1 VEKKAKQILGMP
13 VVTFDRGTKIYDVQ
27 DMILDPQRRQVLAL
41 VVMEGSLFHSARAI
55 PFGRISAIGQDAV
68 IVPDGKAVIDV
79 NRDPVLKK
87 LDNEQNVR
95 GLRVLTD
102 DGRRLGYIEDIT
114 LDDKTGEIIGYDVSI
129 GRVFNVTQGVRT
141 LPADIVI
148 STGNRVMYVPAAFG
162 KQFDEQV
169 GGWAGALDSAGN
181 RIRTA
186 GAKANAGLEDL
197 GSKAVQATSQLKVG
211 ERAGEFAL
219 GKEAHQTVTSADGTV
234 IVPKGELINQD
245 HIDAARDANRLPQ
258 LLVAAGRGPA
268 REQLGTAGDQM
279 AESWNDIKQE
289 ARELWERL
297 NGTYGERVEQADS
310 RAVDRRIRNA
320 VGRPVNRVILDQD
333 DNVILGTG
341 EIITYAAVDAA
352 RQAGVLDVLLS
363 SVYVERQRLDLG
375 DLRLTG
381 NGGGGYASL
390 NSQSSRPAARVSAD
404 TTTNA
409 AEEESASA
417 GSVRPRNGQSARRAP
432 AAAKSARTESAAGAT
447 HELPEISRSSG
458 TAPVDDIADAN

>member
-1 VEKKAKQILGMP
+1 MEKKAKQIIGMP
-13 VVTFDRGTKIYDVQ
+13 VVTFDRGTKIYDVE

-68 IVPDGKAVIDV
+68 IVPDGRAVIDV
-79 NRDPVLKK
+79 NRDAVLKK
-87 LDNEQNVR
+87 LDNDQTIR

-102 DGRRLGYIEDIT
+102 DGRRLGFIDDIT
-114 LDDKTGEIIGYDVSI
+114 LDDKTGEIMSYDVSI

-141 LPADIVI
+141 LPADMVVNAG
-148 STGNRVMYVPAAFG
+148 SRVMYVPAAFG

-169 GGWAGALDSAGN
+169 GGWAGALDSAGD

-186 GAKANAGLEDL
+186 GARANAGLEDL
-197 GSKAVQATSQLKVG
+197 GGKALQASSELRVG

-219 GKEAHQTVTSADGTV
+219 GREAHQTVTATDGTV
-234 IVPKGELINQD
+234 IVPKGATITQD
-245 HIDAARDANRLPQ
+245 HIDAARGANRLPQ
-258 LLVAAGRGPA
+258 LLMAAGRGPA
-268 REQLGTAGDQM
+268 RVQLGTAGDQV
-279 AESWNDIKQE
+279 AESWNDIKRE

-297 NGTYGERVEQADS
+297 NGTYSERVDTADS

-333 DNVILGTG
+333 DNVILDTG

-352 RQAGVLDVLLS
+352 RQAGVLDILLS
-363 SVYVERQRLDLG
+363 SVYAERPRLDLG

-381 NGGGGYASL
+381 NGDGGYASL
-390 NSQSSRPAARVSAD
+390 GSQGTRTPARVSTYSTVTD
-404 TTTNA
+404 EK
-409 AEEESASA
+409 AEGATA
-417 GSVRPRNGQSARRAP
+417 GRAQSRTREGNRRSSTSGTSAR
-432 AAAKSARTESAAGAT
+432 GAST
-447 HELPEISRSSG
+447 GDSTRELPEVSRSAGAASG
-458 TAPVDDIADAN
+458 ESADTK